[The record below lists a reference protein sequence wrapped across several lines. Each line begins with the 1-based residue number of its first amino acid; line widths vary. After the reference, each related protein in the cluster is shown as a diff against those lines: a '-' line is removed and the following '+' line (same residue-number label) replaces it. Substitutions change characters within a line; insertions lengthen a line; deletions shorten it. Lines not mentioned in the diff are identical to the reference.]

1 MEEPNNNTSA
11 ALLEENRSLRR
22 IIQEKDL
29 RILELEKQ
37 LGFIQTQPQNPIE
50 KITETIPDEES
61 SKRDQLFGIIKEKLE
76 EKITIEDI
84 RNTKTNNGD
93 TQISERKTINSVKMV
108 LDDLGLSYT
117 EAGSQQSKD
126 FRNVGGIGL
135 NIEIKKTDSDRI
147 IFNDTPPSKDIYYII
162 FHPGKTYKRKKNIPP
177 QIIAVNGS
185 YFIDSSPWITSHYL
199 PLVNILKDLFGRGPN
214 AKNLPGVM
222 SAYARPNMSAT
233 ITELLEC

>member
-1 MEEPNNNTSA
+1 MATSA

-61 SKRDQLFGIIKEKLE
+61 SKRDQLFGIIKEKLK
-76 EKITIEDI
+76 EKTTIENI

-93 TQISERKTINSVKMV
+93 TQISERKTIRSVKMV

-117 EAGSQQSKD
+117 QAGSQQSKD

-147 IFNDTPPSKDIYYII
+147 KFNDTPPSKDIYYII

-185 YFIDSSPWITSHYL
+185 YFIDSSPWITSQYL
-199 PLVNILKDLFGRGPN
+199 PLVNILKDLFGRGSN

-222 SAYARPNMSAT
+222 SAYARPNMDAK